1 MKNIDYDAYL
11 KTIPDLA
18 TSQKDIIRKY
28 LEEQCEKDEALKA
41 LYKPSHIDG
50 CYNFILECVRKS
62 VTGGRNAVVED
73 AVVFK
78 MARDYFIEI
87 LPKLDEGLSTLDEII
102 PKAEAET
109 PEVKP
114 EEVEAVKETV
124 EEVAEQI
131 KEDAAEDPHIHGA
144 SIAWS
149 EEVEAPAE
157 LQPTEDKYAELK
169 KAMSFGK
176 TIQYKLDGEWVDWEK
191 PTFDDDITEYRIKP
205 EEEQPE
211 EKSEEVLYDDE
222 GQGMLFS
229 F

>member
-1 MKNIDYDAYL
+1 MKDIDYDAYL

-18 TSQKDIIRKY
+18 TSQKDIIKKY

-50 CYNFILECVRKS
+50 CYNFILECVRKTA
-62 VTGGRNAVVED
+62 TGGCNAVVED

-87 LPKLDEGLSTLDEII
+87 LPKITED
-102 PKAEAET
+102 A

-114 EEVEAVKETV
+114 AEVEKVQETVKEVTG
-124 EEVAEQI
+124 QI
-131 KEDAAEDPHIHGA
+131 EEDAAE
-144 SIAWS
+144 
-149 EEVEAPAE
+149 EPAE
-157 LQPTEDKYAELK
+157 EKLEIQSVEETPAEPEPEQQ
-169 KAMSFGK
+169 SDEV
-176 TIQYKLDGEWVDWEK
+176 QYDE
-191 PTFDDDITEYRIKP
+191 
-205 EEEQPE
+205 
-211 EKSEEVLYDDE
+211 E

>member
-1 MKNIDYDAYL
+1 MKNINYDEYL
-11 KTIPDLA
+11 KTIDNFA
-18 TSQKDIIRKY
+18 TNAKERIKKY
-28 LEEQCEKDEALKA
+28 LEEQCEQDEALKT
-41 LYKPSHIDG
+41 LYKPNCIDG
-50 CYNFILECVRKS
+50 CYNFIQECVRKTA
-62 VTGGRNAVVED
+62 TGGCNAVVED
-73 AVVFK
+73 AIVFK

-87 LPKLDEGLSTLDEII
+87 LPKVAEDAPEI
-102 PKAEAET
+102 
-109 PEVKP
+109 KP
-114 EEVEAVKETV
+114 TEVEQVQETV
-124 EEVAEQI
+124 TEVAEQI
-131 KEDAAEDPHIHGA
+131 KEDAAEDSHIHGA

-205 EEEQPE
+205 EEEQPAE
-211 EKSEEVLYDDE
+211 QSEEVQYDEE